1 MEKTVSGNLLPFLK
15 MYISYQ
21 ESFFQHPTEYSLYG
35 RHDWAS
41 TARLLLDVTWLFAA
55 QVLSR

>member
-21 ESFFQHPTEYSLYG
+21 ESFFFSTQLNILFMEDMIG
-35 RHDWAS
+35 RLQPDYY
-41 TARLLLDVTWLFAA
+41 
-55 QVLSR
+55 